1 MIHSSE
7 RADSKPGVEL
17 QTLTKPPRR
26 KREDWAPRLRRGEA
40 SKYLLEVHGVSTATA
55 TLAKLA
61 VVGGGPEYELWG
73 RHPYYRTESLD
84 LWAAERL
91 SGPRRSTSDR
101 GKAA

>member
-1 MIHSSE
+1 VIYPSD
-7 RADSKPGVEL
+7 RADSKPGGEP
-17 QTLTKPPRR
+17 QILTRSPRR
-26 KREDWAPRLRRGEA
+26 KRGDWAPRLRRTEA
-40 SKYLLEVHGVSTATA
+40 SQYLLDVHGVSTATA

-73 RHPYYRTESLD
+73 RHPYYPTASLD

-101 GKAA
+101 GKTE